1 MQGKSQLL
9 RYAFVVVYMY
19 IYIYI
24 CIDIHKLYKL
34 ESKTVNFENFLLTF
48 FSGLG
53 RKEVLSVQ
61 ALHFSPYCFWLF
73 LSQAEPNA
81 ES

>member
-9 RYAFVVVYMY
+9 RYAFVVVYMC
-19 IYIYI
+19 IYI

-34 ESKTVNFENFLLTF
+34 ESKTVNSENFLLTF

-53 RKEVLSVQ
+53 RREVLSVQ